1 MKRCNGTAAARL
13 VTLALC
19 GLCSAPLYAS
29 EALATQHGCLN
40 CHQVSSKMVGPS
52 FKAIAEK
59 YRGQAAAPK
68 SLVNKLASG
77 SSGVWG
83 AVPMPPMAGIP
94 ADDSSA
100 LIAWVLAQ

>member
-1 MKRCNGTAAARL
+1 MMRGISACLRLAA
-13 VTLALC
+13 LALC
-19 GLCSAPLYAS
+19 GLCSVPLHAS

-40 CHQVSSKMVGPS
+40 CHQIGSKLVGPS

-59 YRGQAAAPK
+59 YRSQAAAPK
-68 SLVNKLASG
+68 ALLNKLASG

-83 AVPMPPMAGIP
+83 AVPMPPMAGISP
-94 ADDSSA
+94 DDSSA

>member
-1 MKRCNGTAAARL
+1 MTRHTAAAMRL
-13 VTLALC
+13 AALAL
-19 GLCSAPLYAS
+19 GALCSAPLYAS

-40 CHQVSSKMVGPS
+40 CHQVSGKLVGPS

-59 YRGQAAAPK
+59 YGGQAAAPK
-68 SLVNKLASG
+68 SLVSKLASG

-83 AVPMPPMAGIP
+83 AIPMPPMAGIS